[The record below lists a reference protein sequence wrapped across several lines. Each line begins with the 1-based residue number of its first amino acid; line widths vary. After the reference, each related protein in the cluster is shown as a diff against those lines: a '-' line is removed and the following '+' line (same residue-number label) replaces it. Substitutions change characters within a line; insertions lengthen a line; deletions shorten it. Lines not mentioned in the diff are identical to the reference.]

1 MTHAT
6 VLLVDDEKGFVDA
19 IAKRLEKRGMT
30 VYKTYDGDSANRLLK
45 ERSDVEVVV
54 LDIKMPGKGGLEV
67 LYEIKEEHPLVEVI
81 MLTGHATVPSA
92 VEGIQHGAFDYLMK
106 PCDLED
112 LVGKIAEAVALK
124 AEHETEAVEERIG
137 KISQRMA

>member
-1 MTHAT
+1 MTQAT

-19 IAKRLEKRGMT
+19 MAKRLEKRGMT
-30 VYKTYDGDSANRLLK
+30 VYKAYDGDSATRLLQ

-112 LVGKIAEAVALK
+112 LVGRIAEAVALK

-137 KISQRMA
+137 KISQRMV